1 MRRLLIFSTS
11 FLGLFGTLFS
21 ILAAPPEVAKPYEPK
36 VHPASKEAEQA
47 IQHFKLPKGMKAEV
61 YAAEPLLANPV
72 AFCFDEKGRCYV
84 AETFRLHRG
93 VTDNRDHMYWLDDDL
108 ASRTVADR
116 VALYK
121 KHLKDKFPTYETEHD
136 RVRLLVDTKGTGKPD
151 RATVFADGF
160 HHAEDGIGAGVLA
173 REGNLYYTCIPDLWL
188 LKDTK
193 GSGKADVRKSLA
205 SGFGVHVAFLGHD
218 LHGLRMGPDGR
229 LYFSCGDRGL
239 NVKTKE
245 GRRIFLPD
253 TGAVLRCEP
262 DGSQLEVV
270 ATGLRNPQ
278 HLAFDQYGNLFTCDN
293 NSDSG
298 DKARLV
304 YIVEGGDS
312 GWRTGYQ
319 YGSSLSDRGPFN
331 AEKIWHL
338 PHEGQPAY
346 IVPPIA
352 HVADGPS
359 GFSYYPGTG
368 LPERYAGH
376 FFLSDFRGDPAHS
389 GVRSFAVKPK
399 GASFELVDQHE
410 FIWGILATD
419 CQFGPDGGFYISDW
433 VHGWELTG
441 KGRIYR
447 FTDPEQ
453 AKCAA
458 VKEVKKLL
466 AEGFDKRPLKE
477 LAKLLEHPDMRVRQ
491 EAQFALADKGDDAFT
506 TLTRVAEQSRNR
518 LARLHAIWG
527 IGQVFRQYQ
536 GRGPLPDAHFAAPTF
551 FEDKDPEVRAQ
562 AARTWSES
570 FLTRDFFPLLKDKEP
585 RVRVEA
591 ALALSR
597 MRWTERRKGEE
608 GKLAR
613 ALFDMLRDNADAD
626 PYIRHAG
633 VMALASLR
641 DPKAVLAGAK
651 DESPAVRMGVL
662 LALRRLESEEIARF
676 LSDNEP
682 RIALEAARAI
692 HDVPIPAALPKL
704 AAMVNKP
711 NQPEFVLWRA
721 LNANLRAGKGD
732 NAVAVAAFAARA
744 DSPEKLRIEA
754 VRMLGDWAK
763 PGRRDRV
770 TGLTQDLGTRNAK
783 SAIEALKKNLNGVF
797 SGPDKLRQEAA
808 RTVAKLGMKDVGPE
822 LLALVVDKK
831 SSPTSRV
838 AAVQAL
844 DALRDERLDQAMK
857 LALADPDPKVRTAG
871 RRVLARVQ
879 PKEAIAALRD
889 VLDKGTMIERQG
901 ALVILGD
908 TKGAEVNKLLIE
920 WLDRLLAGNV
930 PAEMQLDL
938 LEAGG
943 KRQAKAIRDR
953 LAKYEAARPKN
964 DHLANYRETLVGGD
978 AEAGRRIFFYK
989 SEVSCLRCHKVKGEG
1004 GEVGPDLTGIGAKQK
1019 RDYLLESIV
1028 DPNRQIAKG
1037 FETVQLVLTNGQ
1049 SLTGIIKEENA
1060 KQVRL
1065 ITPEGKFVTVPKK
1078 DIEARE
1084 SGKSAMPE
1092 DVIKHLS
1099 KSELRD
1105 LVEFLANLK

>member
-1 MRRLLIFSTS
+1 MRRFLFLSAVAFGCSSALL
-11 FLGLFGTLFS
+11 FL
-21 ILAAPPEVAKPYEPK
+21 LAAPPQDPKPYEPK
-36 VHPASKEAEQA
+36 IHPASKEAEQA
-47 IQHFKLPKGMKAEV
+47 IPRFQLPKGMKAEV

-84 AETFRLHRG
+84 AETFRLHKG
-93 VTDNRDHMYWLDDDL
+93 VTDNRNHMYWLDDDL
-108 ASRTVADR
+108 ASRTVEDR
-116 VALYK
+116 IALYK

-136 RVRLLVDTKGTGKPD
+136 RVRLLMDTKGTGKPD
-151 RATVFADGF
+151 KATVFADGF

-173 REGNLYYTCIPDLWL
+173 RKGKVYYTCIPDLWL
-188 LKDTK
+188 FQDTK
-193 GSGKADVRKSLA
+193 GTGKADVRKSLA
-205 SGFGVHVAFLGHD
+205 TGFGVHVAFLGHD

-239 NVKTKE
+239 NVKTRE
-245 GRRIFLPD
+245 GTRIFLPD

-262 DGSQLEVV
+262 DGSHLEVV

-278 HLAFDQYGNLFTCDN
+278 HLAFDEFGNLFTGDN

-304 YIVEGGDS
+304 YVVEGGDS

-319 YGSSLSDRGPFN
+319 YGSALSDRGPFN

-368 LPERYAGH
+368 LPARYAGH

-399 GASFELVDQHE
+399 GASFEMVDQHE

-447 FTDPEQ
+447 FTDPEL
-453 AKCAA
+453 AKSAT

-466 AEGFDKRPLKE
+466 AEGFEKRPLKE

-491 EAQFALADKGDDAFT
+491 EAQFALADRGEEAIPMLSKV
-506 TLTRVAEQSRNR
+506 TLEGKNR
-518 LARLHAIWG
+518 LARLHAIWAL
-527 IGQVFRQYQ
+527 GQVARRVTRAFR
-536 GRGPLPDAHFAAPTF
+536 PVLDLIADEDA
-551 FEDKDPEVRAQ
+551 EVRAQ
-562 AARTWSES
+562 AAKVLGEAKGIFEAGK
-570 FLTRDFFPLLKDKEP
+570 FLADLLKDLEP
-585 RVRVEA
+585 RVRFFAVQGLGKVGPSLRPKTRPLAARELMESLRA
-591 ALALSR
+591 TPTNDPCLRHAYAVALAR
-597 MRWTERRKGEE
+597 FGQQEAVRYHDD
-608 GKLAR
+608 A
-613 ALFDMLRDNADAD
+613 NAD
-626 PYIRHAG
+626 IRL
-633 VMALASLR
+633 VS
-641 DPKAVLAGAK
+641 
-651 DESPAVRMGVL
+651 L
-662 LALRRLESEEIARF
+662 LALRRLESEKIGQLLE
-676 LSDNEP
+676 DPDP
-682 RIALEAARAI
+682 RLVVEAARAI
-692 HDVPIPAALPKL
+692 HDVPIPTALPKL
-704 AAMVNKP
+704 AAMVSKP
-711 NQPEFVLWRA
+711 NQNEFLLWRA
-721 LNANLRAGKGD
+721 LNANLRIGKPG
-732 NAVAVAAFAARA
+732 NATALAAFAARA
-744 DSPEKLRIEA
+744 DAPEKLRIEA
-754 VRMLGDWAK
+754 VQMLGDWGK

-770 TGLTQDLGTRNAK
+770 TGLTQNLGTRDAK
-783 SAIEALKKNLNGVF
+783 PAAEALKKHLSGVF
-797 SGPDKLRQEAA
+797 GGPDKLRQEAA
-808 RTVAKLGMKDVGPE
+808 KAVAKLGMKDVGPD
-822 LLALVVDKK
+822 LLALVTDKK
-831 SSPTSRV
+831 SSPTARV
-838 AAVQAL
+838 VAVQAL
-844 DALRDERLDQAMK
+844 DALKDERLDQAMK
-857 LALADPDPKVRTAG
+857 LALADSDPKVRTAG
-871 RRVLARVQ
+871 RRVQARLR
-879 PKEAIAALRD
+879 PKEAIAALRE
-889 VLDKGTMIERQG
+889 VLDKGAMIERQG

-920 WLDRLLAGNV
+920 WLDRLLAGKV
-930 PAEMQLDL
+930 PAEMQLEL
-938 LEAGG
+938 LEAGA
-943 KRQAKAIRDR
+943 KRQAKAIRER
-953 LAKYEAARPKN
+953 LARFEAARSKT
-964 DHLANYRETLVGGD
+964 DHLANYRESLAGGD

-989 SEVSCLRCHKVKGEG
+989 TEVSCLRCHKVKGEG

-1037 FETVQLVLTNGQ
+1037 FETVQLILTNGQ
-1049 SLTGIIKEENA
+1049 SVAGIIKDEKG

-1065 ITPEGKFVTVPKK
+1065 ITPEGKFITVQKK

-1084 SGKSAMPE
+1084 TGKSAMPE

-1105 LVEFLANLK
+1105 LVEFLANLQ